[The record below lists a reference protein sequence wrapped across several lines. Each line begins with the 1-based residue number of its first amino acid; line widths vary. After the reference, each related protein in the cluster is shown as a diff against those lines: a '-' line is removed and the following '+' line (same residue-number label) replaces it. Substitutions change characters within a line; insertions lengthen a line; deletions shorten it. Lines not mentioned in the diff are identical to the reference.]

1 MRRLF
6 ANNVIMLTAATLLGV
21 IGLITSICMHNFS
34 WFARSG
40 ALITGIGIVM
50 LTRPRL
56 TGKDIL
62 LSVVMD
68 ESGLTQLDPEYYRR
82 RNEPLPDWLIED
94 RRSRDAVGIFGPI
107 LTLLGTLIWGFGDLL
122 NSPFGYQH

>member
-1 MRRLF
+1 
-6 ANNVIMLTAATLLGV
+6 
-21 IGLITSICMHNFS
+21 
-34 WFARSG
+34 
-40 ALITGIGIVM
+40 
-50 LTRPRL
+50 
-56 TGKDIL
+56 
-62 LSVVMD
+62 MD